1 MSHFAHSFPHQC
13 SRCINDWTTRPN
25 TQFDDGNTTL
35 AIVVLNLN
43 GDMMDCRLCNEC
55 FAHYSYAVVEH
66 RGYIDDED
74 DDDEEEDDEEDED
87 PSSSDDTDME
97 NDIVCCDPE

>member
-1 MSHFAHSFPHQC
+1 MSHFAQSFPHQC

-25 TQFDDGNTTL
+25 TQFADGNTTL

-43 GDMMDCRLCNEC
+43 GDTMDCRLCSEC

-74 DDDEEEDDEEDED
+74 DDEEEDDDEDED

>member
-66 RGYIDDED
+66 NGYI
-74 DDDEEEDDEEDED
+74 DDEEEDDDEEEQEDED
-87 PSSSDDTDME
+87 PSSSDDTDYE